1 MYRPCSWPLFVSL
14 LKMYCCVSA
23 FSNVFT
29 WLVAVL
35 SAYDLAASSVL
46 VSPSAAAFFA
56 ASRAAFA
63 LFVASVE
70 AAFLALASALFAFL
84 VASAAA
90 ADCAALAL
98 LVASAFADASVFEP
112 MPSAYFLAAASAS
125 EVSRCAA
132 VVVARSLAL
141 FPAMVLVPASRN
153 SPVVMSQYCRPFLSV
168 RMPALTRFASKTPD
182 LT

>member
-46 VSPSAAAFFA
+46 

-141 FPAMVLVPASRN
+141 LPAMVLVPASRN